1 MPAELISGAGAR
13 VTTTPN
19 ATMTTLA
26 SPTQGGAATSMWRV
40 DLSGIQSGP
49 IHVFDVEQTWH
60 LTSGAATVAVD
71 GHSFELAAGDTL
83 VVPPSATR
91 QVSTAGGAAFIVS
104 GASAGRATRLT
115 AEGPGDPVTPAW
127 IA

>member
-1 MPAELISGAGAR
+1 MPAELITGAGAR

-26 SPTQGGAATSMWRV
+26 SPTQGGAVTSLWRV
-40 DLSGIQSGP
+40 DLNGKQSGLP
-49 IHVFDVEQTWH
+49 HVFDVEQTWH
-60 LTSGAATVAVD
+60 LTSGTATVAVD
-71 GHSFELAAGDTL
+71 GHSFALTPGDTL
-83 VVPPSATR
+83 VVPPGATR

-104 GASAGRATRLT
+104 GASTGRATPLT
-115 AEGPGDPVTPAW
+115 AEGPGDPVPPAW